1 MLNSTIT
8 EMLNSQWVYSAV
20 MNSKS
25 YEKPLRVLTPSV
37 ATSFSILLA
46 LFSIVTFSSLIPQ
59 QEALTQQEPNQQ
71 QQAPTVE
78 IPVSKGY
85 VDGKIAYFIA
95 TDASDKE
102 AVESIVNNTG
112 YQINFAPI
120 LAQTPESERDQGYL
134 FLNGIKGEAPNG
146 FQLPVANAVP
156 GDEDYSPIWESNF
169 VTWNDNATARELKSV
184 EEILAAQN
192 NGELNIA
199 ETNIIV
205 NSPAVNNT
213 NAS

>member
-1 MLNSTIT
+1 
-8 EMLNSQWVYSAV
+8 
-20 MNSKS
+20 
-25 YEKPLRVLTPSV
+25 
-37 ATSFSILLA
+37 LA
-46 LFSIVTFSSLIPQ
+46 
-59 QEALTQQEPNQQ
+59 QQEPNQQ

-85 VDGKIAYFIA
+85 VNGKIAYFIA

-102 AVESIVNNTG
+102 AVESIANNTG

-120 LAQTPESERDQGYL
+120 LAQTPESERGQGYL

>member
-1 MLNSTIT
+1 MD
-8 EMLNSQWVYSAV
+8 
-20 MNSKS
+20 
-25 YEKPLRVLTPSV
+25 
-37 ATSFSILLA
+37 
-46 LFSIVTFSSLIPQ
+46 SSCQ
-59 QEALTQQEPNQQ
+59 
-71 QQAPTVE
+71 
-78 IPVSKGY
+78 SRM
-85 VDGKIAYFIA
+85 
-95 TDASDKE
+95 
-102 AVESIVNNTG
+102 
-112 YQINFAPI
+112 
-120 LAQTPESERDQGYL
+120 RD
-134 FLNGIKGEAPNG
+134 
-146 FQLPVANAVP
+146 P

>member
-1 MLNSTIT
+1 MLNS
-8 EMLNSQWVYSAV
+8 LWVYSAV

-25 YEKPLRVLTPSV
+25 YEKPLRALTRSV

-95 TDASDKE
+95 TDASDKK
-102 AVESIVNNTG
+102 AVESIANNTG

-120 LAQTPESERDQGYL
+120 LAQTPESERGQGYL

>member
-1 MLNSTIT
+1 M
-8 EMLNSQWVYSAV
+8 A
-20 MNSKS
+20 
-25 YEKPLRVLTPSV
+25 
-37 ATSFSILLA
+37 
-46 LFSIVTFSSLIPQ
+46 
-59 QEALTQQEPNQQ
+59 QQEPNQQ
-71 QQAPTVE
+71 QQTPTVE
-78 IPVSKGY
+78 ILVSKGY

-95 TDASDKE
+95 TDASDKK
-102 AVESIVNNTG
+102 AVESIANNTG

-120 LAQTPESERDQGYL
+120 LAQTPESERGQGYL

-192 NGELNIA
+192 NGERA
-199 ETNIIV
+199 THC
-205 NSPAVNNT
+205 
-213 NAS
+213 

>member
-1 MLNSTIT
+1 M
-8 EMLNSQWVYSAV
+8 
-20 MNSKS
+20 
-25 YEKPLRVLTPSV
+25 YEKPSRALTPSI
-37 ATSFSILLA
+37 AMSFSILLA

-59 QEALTQQEPNQQ
+59 QEALAQQEPNQQ

-102 AVESIVNNTG
+102 AVESIANNTG

-120 LAQTPESERDQGYL
+120 LAQTPESERGQGYL